1 MHNAQFSIYKGME
14 QIELKVLGITRNQVE
29 SGVFALVM
37 EQKDGPIR
45 IPIVIGMAEAQSI
58 QAKLLSI
65 VPPRPLTHDLMVS
78 IFHRFGIFPDYV
90 EIYHLADG
98 VFASHLHLTGKDG
111 TEHVLDARTSDAV
124 AIAVRV
130 NCPIYTSRDI
140 LDRAGYIPDE
150 DGIPLSRLDELPLTE
165 LPIERLQ
172 ARLQQCI
179 EDEDYERAAEIKK
192 IIENK
197 LGKNS

>member
-1 MHNAQFSIYKGME
+1 M
-14 QIELKVLGITRNQVE
+14 IENKIEMDVMGITYSQIQ
-29 SGVFALVM
+29 SGAYALLLK
-37 EQKDGPIR
+37 QRDGDLR
-45 IPIVIGMAEAQSI
+45 VPIVVGVPEAQSI
-58 QAKLLSI
+58 AMRLEHVI
-65 VPPRPLTHDLMVS
+65 PPRPLSHDLMVS
-78 IFHRFGIFPDYV
+78 MFHRFGIFPDYV

-150 DGIPLSRLDELPLTE
+150 DGIPLSRIDELPLAE

-179 EDEDYERAAEIKK
+179 EEEDYERAAEIKK
-192 IIENK
+192 IIEQK
-197 LGKNS
+197 TQQS